1 MPSPGGGGRA
11 RGPGGGEAGL
21 ATSGAGLVV
30 ESGWLGESA
39 SKRLLLE
46 KLGGLESSGD
56 GDLPG
61 DPGEHRGDWLLDL
74 LFRAVRASGDLERSG
89 DLVILPRL

>member
-1 MPSPGGGGRA
+1 M
-11 RGPGGGEAGL
+11 
-21 ATSGAGLVV
+21 
-30 ESGWLGESA
+30 ESGWLGESD
-39 SKRLLLE
+39 SKCLLE

-61 DPGEHRGDWLLDL
+61 DPGEQRGDWLLDL
-74 LFRAVRASGDLERSG
+74 LFLAVRASGDLERSG